1 MRILARAW
9 LYVIWE
15 CWHNGT
21 AYDPARHRGLQR
33 LLAAQDTGADQA
45 A

>member
-1 MRILARAW
+1 MRSG
-9 LYVIWE
+9 E

-21 AYDPARHRGLQR
+21 AYDATRHRGLQR
-33 LLAAQDTGADQA
+33 LLAAQDADAKQA